1 MRDYLMWPLFLWEM
15 WRRPLY
21 ALVLCLTLGSCGGT
35 APLTP
40 AVKVVTITFA
50 VPDWELQWGSVG
62 QVAAEFERQN
72 PDIRIVLK
80 SSSEIL
86 GLPPNSFSFEEDTWR
101 RLAAA
106 ADVFRV
112 PMSYGGLPRQ
122 AVRDGAVRDLAPF
135 IAADPTFQAADFQPS
150 ALEAASWDGGIWAL
164 PTALDYEVILY
175 DKAAFAA
182 AGLAD
187 PQPDWTWAELAQAA
201 TALTVRDGAQVTRW
215 GFVNELFGY
224 MPAYYVELRAG
235 ALLEQTG
242 VTPAP
247 LFTSPEAIT
256 AVHWWRDLIVEAQA
270 VPFPDTPRGDGSG
283 RTLVEQKLAAL
294 AAHSLQTA
302 ALRAHM
308 KPQEFGVA
316 PYPSASP
323 INIEQLCMS
332 AGTAHPE
339 AVWRWLNFA
348 TRQKPFS
355 MPPQMT
361 YNRLPARVSVAE
373 TAKFWADLPADVAD
387 TLRHAAAHPA
397 RSTLFDWP
405 IAYQGLNDALL
416 AVFRGEQPVEAALAA
431 AQAQALTALQA
442 EASRLAAVTPAPVII
457 TTGEPPAP
465 ADATRITFLT
475 TGDIDNT
482 AALRAAA
489 QQFRGAHPDVVV
501 EVKTDNVAAT
511 DLAALAGQADCFQ
524 AMPNL
529 DQPEIT
535 RALLSLEPFLE
546 ADTTLAGQD
555 FFPVLLTQYQRNG
568 ERWGL
573 PAAAQPYVIEYNPA
587 LLAAANVAMPSP
599 TWSLADFLT
608 LAQQLT
614 GSTGDTKRYG
624 FVSTREPL
632 ELLAFVEQHGGRFL
646 DDTQTP
652 PAAAFADPA
661 TVKAVQ
667 WYADLRLRHSVM
679 PATTEDAQ
687 ALIAAGRAALWV
699 GPLADSGLPDVGVL
713 PFPQGAARTPAAL
726 LHTTGYFI
734 SAQTAAPQACWAWI
748 RFLADQPDVTA
759 GLPARRSVAT
769 SDAFRQRVGAAQ
781 ADAYLAAVTNR
792 EQPSTLV
799 RLAGQDWLGPYLT
812 WFEAAYQRILRDKTP
827 VDVALTEAQKKA
839 DMYRACLINHDALR
853 LARGY
858 KACLSQIDPRTAGD

>member
-1 MRDYLMWPLFLWEM
+1 M
-15 WRRPLY
+15 
-21 ALVLCLTLGSCGGT
+21 VLSKRWLQLITVILLLAGCAQRGPSYQSELG
-35 APLTP
+35 P
-40 AVKVVTITFA
+40 AQSDAAHITITFA
-50 VPDWELQWGSVG
+50 VPDWELEQGSVSK
-62 QVAAEFERQN
+62 VVTEFERQN
-72 PDIRIVLK
+72 PDIHIVLK

-86 GLPPNSFSFEEDTWR
+86 GLPPNSFSFGEDTWR
-101 RLAAA
+101 RLAAT

-122 AVRDGAVRDLAPF
+122 AARERAVRDLAPF
-135 IAADPTFQAADFQPS
+135 IEADSNFQAADFQPG
-150 ALEAASWDGGIWAL
+150 ALAAASWDGGVWAL

-187 PQPDWTWAELAQAA
+187 PQPDWTWAELGQAA
-201 TALTVRDGAQVTRW
+201 TALTVRDGTQVTRW

-235 ALLEQTG
+235 ATLEQAG

-247 LFTSPEAIT
+247 LFTSPEAVT
-256 AVHWWRDLIVEAQA
+256 AAHWWRDLIVEAQA
-270 VPFPDTPRGDGSG
+270 VPFPDAPRGDGSG

-294 AAHSLQTA
+294 AAYPLQTA
-302 ALRAHM
+302 TLRVRM

-339 AVWRWLNFA
+339 AAWRWLNFA
-348 TRQKPFS
+348 TRQMPFS

-405 IAYQGLNDALL
+405 VAYQGLNDALL

-431 AQAQALTALQA
+431 AQAQTLTALRA

-489 QQFRGAHPDVVV
+489 QQFPGAHPDVVV

-555 FFPVLLTQYQRNG
+555 FFPVLLAQYQRNG

-573 PAAAQPYVIEYNPA
+573 PAAAQPYVIEYNPM
-587 LLAAANVAMPSP
+587 LLASAGIAVPPP

-608 LAQQLT
+608 LAQQLSE
-614 GSTGDTKRYG
+614 GEGAAKRYG
-624 FVSTREPL
+624 FVAARMPL
-632 ELLAFVEQHGGRFL
+632 ELLAFIEQQGGRLL

-652 PAAAFADPA
+652 PAAAFTDPA

-679 PATTEDAQ
+679 PATPEDAQ
-687 ALIAAGRAALWV
+687 ALIADDRAALWV
-699 GPLADSGLPDVGVL
+699 GPLNPIEQSDVGVL
-713 PFPQGAARTPAAL
+713 PFPTGAANAPAAL

-734 SAQTAAPQACWAWI
+734 SARTAAPQACWAWI

-769 SDAFRQRVGAAQ
+769 SAAYRQRVGAAQ

-799 RLAGQDWLGPYLT
+799 RLAGQDWLAPYLA
-812 WFEAAYQRILRDKTP
+812 WLEEAYQRVIEEEAPADAVL
-827 VDVALTEAQKKA
+827 AEAQKKA
-839 DMYRACLINHDALR
+839 NAYRHCIITTDALR
-853 LARGY
+853 AAEGY
-858 KACLSQIDPRTAGD
+858 QACFRQVDPQAAGN

>member
-1 MRDYLMWPLFLWEM
+1 MKNLLCPLLLVCM
-15 WRRPLY
+15 
-21 ALVLCLTLGSCGGT
+21 ALSSCHTPGLGVPAADSTAKQITL
-35 APLTP
+35 
-40 AVKVVTITFA
+40 TFA
-50 VPDWELQWGSVG
+50 VPDWELEQGSVSK
-62 QVAAEFERQN
+62 VVAEFERQN
-72 PDIRIVLK
+72 PDIHIVLK

-122 AVRDGAVRDLAPF
+122 AVRERAVRDLVSF
-135 IAADPTFQAADFQPS
+135 IEADPTFQAADFQPG
-150 ALEAASWDGGIWAL
+150 ALAAASWDGGIWAL

-182 AGLAD
+182 AGLAH

-201 TALTVRDGAQVTRW
+201 TALTIRDGAQVTRW

-224 MPAYYVELRAG
+224 MPAYYAELRAG

-247 LFTSPEAIT
+247 LFTSPEAVAAT
-256 AVHWWRDLIVEAQA
+256 QWWGDLIVKAQA
-270 VPFPDTPRGDGSG
+270 APFPDAPRGDGSG

-294 AAHSLQTA
+294 AAYSLQTA
-302 ALRAHM
+302 TLRVRM

-339 AVWRWLNFA
+339 AAWRWLNFA
-348 TRQKPFS
+348 TRQMPFS

-373 TAKFWADLPADVAD
+373 TAKFWTDLPADVAD

-405 IAYQGLNDALL
+405 VAYQALNDALL

-442 EASRLAAVTPAPVII
+442 EASRLAAITPAPVII
-457 TTGEPPAP
+457 TTAEPPAP
-465 ADATRITFLT
+465 ANATRITFLT
-475 TGDIDNT
+475 TGDIGNT

-555 FFPVLLTQYQRNG
+555 FFPVLLAQYQRNG
-568 ERWGL
+568 QRWGL
-573 PAAAQPYVIEYNPA
+573 PAAAQPYVIEYNPV
-587 LLAAANVAMPSP
+587 LFAAANVAMPPP
-599 TWSLADFLT
+599 TWSLADFLA

-614 GSTGDTKRYG
+614 GGTGDTKRYG

-632 ELLAFVEQHGGRFL
+632 ELLVFVEQQGGRFL

-652 PAAAFADPA
+652 PAAAFADPG

-699 GPLADSGLPDVGVL
+699 GPLADNGLPDVGVL

-748 RFLADQPDVTA
+748 RFLADQPGVTA
-759 GLPARRSVAT
+759 GLPARRTVAT

-792 EQPSTLV
+792 ERPSTLV
-799 RLAGQDWLGPYLT
+799 RLAGQDWLAPYLA
-812 WFEAAYQRILRDKTP
+812 WFEEAYQRIIKEEAPADA
-827 VDVALTEAQKKA
+827 ALAEAQKKA
-839 DMYRACLINHDALR
+839 DAYRRCVITTDASR
-853 LARGY
+853 ASAGY
-858 KACLSQIDPRTAGD
+858 QVCFRKVDPQAAGN